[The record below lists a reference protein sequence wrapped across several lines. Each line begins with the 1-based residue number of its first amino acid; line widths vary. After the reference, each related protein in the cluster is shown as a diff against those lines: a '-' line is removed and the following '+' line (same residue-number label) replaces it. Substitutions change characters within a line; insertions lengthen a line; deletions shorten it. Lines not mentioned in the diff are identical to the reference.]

1 MTRRRLSRRCSVA
14 SRGSQRTHTGGP
26 TTRNVTPRVTALDWI
41 IVVFVVVMAL
51 WGFLQGLIVGALSL
65 GGFAA
70 GAVIGARIAPVLLS
84 NGSKSPYA
92 PLFALLG
99 AIIIGGLLA
108 MVLESLGFK
117 LRGLLI
123 GPLGIIDSAG
133 GAILLAAVGVGVAW
147 LFGAVAL
154 QTPGARGLRRDIQ
167 RSKIL
172 STLNDHLPPSGSFLN
187 ALARFDP
194 FPSVQG
200 AIPLL
205 ARPNRRV
212 ARDPDVRAA
221 TRSTVRVLGTACGL
235 GIEGS
240 GWVAGPGLVVTNAHV
255 VAGESD
261 TTVQPSGAGPR
272 YSASAVWFDPR
283 NDVAIL
289 RSDSIK
295 SLPVLRLNTSAP
307 ADSAGAV
314 IGYPENGPLDVQP
327 ARLGPTITALTQDA
341 YGRGPLRRKITT
353 LRGLVRSGNSGG
365 PVVDGAG
372 RVLTTVFASS
382 VSRGASAG
390 YGVPDSIVSNALQHV
405 RGSVDTGPCTR

>member
-1 MTRRRLSRRCSVA
+1 VA
-14 SRGSQRTHTGGP
+14 AAV
-26 TTRNVTPRVTALDWI
+26 TTVDWI
-41 IVVFVVVMAL
+41 IVAFVLVMAL

-65 GGFAA
+65 VGFAA
-70 GAVIGARIAPVLLS
+70 GAVAGARLVPLLLHG
-84 NGSKSPYA
+84 GSHSPYA

-99 AIIIGGLLA
+99 AVLLGGLLA
-108 MVLESLGFK
+108 MGLESLGFK

-133 GAILLAAVGVGVAW
+133 GAILLAAVGLGVAW

-154 QTPGARGLRRDIQ
+154 QTPGARQLRRDIQ

-172 STLNDHLPPSGSFLN
+172 SSLNRHLPPSGSFLN

-194 FPSVQG
+194 FPAVSGRVP
-200 AIPLL
+200 ALP
-205 ARPNRRV
+205 RPNARLP
-212 ARDPDVRAA
+212 RDPQVRAA

-255 VAGESD
+255 LAGEQD
-261 TTVQPSGAGPR
+261 TTVQPQGNGPR
-272 YSASAVWFDPR
+272 YTAQAVWFDPK
-283 NDVAIL
+283 NDIAVL
-289 RSDSIK
+289 RAEGVR
-295 SLPVLRLNTSAP
+295 SLPPLRLFVNAPSGTS
-307 ADSAGAV
+307 GAV
-314 IGYPENGPLDVQP
+314 IGYPENGPLDVEA
-327 ARLGPTITALTQDA
+327 ARIGPTIEALSQDA

-365 PVVDGAG
+365 PVVDRRG

-382 VSRGASAG
+382 LARGQHTG
-390 YGVPDSIVSNALQHV
+390 YGVPDSVVANALANAH
-405 RGSVDTGPCTR
+405 GSVSTGPCTR

>member
-1 MTRRRLSRRCSVA
+1 
-14 SRGSQRTHTGGP
+14 
-26 TTRNVTPRVTALDWI
+26 VTPLDWI
-41 IVVFVVVMAL
+41 IVVFVIVMAL
-51 WGFLQGLIVGALSL
+51 WGFLQGLIVGVLSL
-65 GGFAA
+65 AGFAA
-70 GAVIGARIAPVLLS
+70 GAVVGARLAPLLLS
-84 NGSKSPYA
+84 EGSKSPYA

-108 MVLESLGFK
+108 MGLESLGFK
-117 LRGLLI
+117 LRGLLV

-133 GAILLAAVGVGVAW
+133 GAILLAGVGLGAAW

-172 STLNDHLPPSGSFLN
+172 STLNHELPPSGSFLN

-200 AIPLL
+200 QIPQLP
-205 ARPNRRV
+205 APSGRV

-221 TRSTVRVLGTACGL
+221 THSTVRVLGTACGL

-261 TTVQPSGAGPR
+261 TTVQPGGVGPH
-272 YSASAVWFDPR
+272 YSATAVWFDPH

-289 RSDSIK
+289 RSGAITG
-295 SLPVLRLNTSAP
+295 LAPLHMNVNAPPGTS
-307 ADSAGAV
+307 GAV
-314 IGYPENGPLDVQP
+314 IGFPENGPLDVEP

-382 VSRGASAG
+382 QTGGEHAG
-390 YGVPDSIVSNALQHV
+390 YGVPDSVVNDALGRA
-405 RGSVDTGPCTR
+405 RGPVGTGPCTR

>member
-1 MTRRRLSRRCSVA
+1 
-14 SRGSQRTHTGGP
+14 
-26 TTRNVTPRVTALDWI
+26 VTPLDWI
-41 IVVFVVVMAL
+41 IVVFVIVMAV

-65 GGFAA
+65 AGFVGGAI
-70 GAVIGARIAPVLLS
+70 IGARLAPLLLS
-84 NGSKSPYA
+84 EGSRSPYA

-99 AIIIGGLLA
+99 ALMIGGLLA
-108 MVLESLGFK
+108 MGLESLGFK
-117 LRGLLI
+117 LRGLLV
-123 GPLGIIDSAG
+123 GPLGIIDSLG
-133 GAILLAAVGVGVAW
+133 GALLLAAVGLGVAW

-154 QTPGARGLRRDIQ
+154 QTPGARNLRRDIQ

-172 STLNDHLPPSGSFLN
+172 SSLNDRVPPSGSFLN

-200 AIPLL
+200 AVPSVP
-205 ARPNRRV
+205 RPNARV
-212 ARDPDVRAA
+212 ARDPDVRDA

-255 VAGESD
+255 IAGESD
-261 TTVQPSGAGPR
+261 TTVQPSGVGPR
-272 YSASAVWFDPR
+272 YPASAVWFDPH

-289 RSDSIK
+289 RSDAIRA
-295 SLPVLRLNTSAP
+295 LPPLTENVNAP
-307 ADSAGAV
+307 AGTSGAV
-314 IGYPENGPLDVQP
+314 VGYPENGPLDVQP

-353 LRGLVRSGNSGG
+353 LRAFVRSGNSGG
-365 PVVDGAG
+365 PVVDDTG

-382 VSRGASAG
+382 VGSGVHAG
-390 YGVPDSIVSNALQHV
+390 YGVPDTVVRDALAAV
-405 RGSVDTGPCTR
+405 RGPVGTGPCTR